1 MSTTTAAQR
10 ISPATGATN
19 PGYRTLWR
27 WHFYAGLFVMPFLVV
42 LAITGTLYCFQ
53 PQIEPLLYRH
63 RLIVESQAT
72 PRLPDN
78 ALLAKARVAMPPGSS
93 AVTAVMASDPRRS
106 AEYVFRLADGN
117 KESVY
122 LNPYNGEVLGT
133 LSVERRFMQVD
144 RMLHRKLLLGKP
156 GELLMELAACWTLV
170 MIGTGVALWWPREKI
185 TARAALLPRFT
196 LKGRALWRNL
206 HAVMGLWLAL
216 GALAFVLTGLPW
228 SGSWG
233 QQFKALAT
241 AANLGAPPG
250 AWGGLPLR
258 SALPGARREP
268 DSSSMNRP
276 AGGEANSPRHAHDE
290 HGGHSSGADSMP
302 GMVMDDLPLPLTP
315 WAVGNTRVPSSAV
328 THDGADADAP
338 QALTLGRIVEIAAS
352 LGVNAGYSIVLP
364 TSATGVYTVS
374 YFPDDPKNERTLY
387 IDQYSGAVLKDI
399 RYSDYGAVSKA
410 VSYGTSLHM
419 GRYFGLANQILCA
432 AISLGLAAMAVT
444 GCVMW
449 WKRRPQRTLGAPSRE
464 RGAPPMRGWK
474 TGLVLLGIVFPLMG
488 ATLVAVWVLDWM
500 FFGRT
505 SRRLTRV

>member
-63 RLIVESQAT
+63 RLMVESQAT

-78 ALLAKARVAMPPGSS
+78 ALLAKARAAMPPGSS

-156 GELLMELAACWTLV
+156 GELLMEFAACWTLV
-170 MIGTGVALWWPREKI
+170 MIGTGVALWWPREKT
-185 TARAALLPRFT
+185 TARATLLPRFT

-206 HAVMGLWLAL
+206 HAVMGIWLAL

-233 QQFKALAT
+233 KQFKALAT

-250 AWGGLPLR
+250 SWGGLPLR
-258 SALPGARREP
+258 SALPGARRER
-268 DSSSMNRP
+268 DSSMNRP
-276 AGGEANSPRHAHDE
+276 AGGEANSTRDARDE

-338 QALTLGRIVEIAAS
+338 QSLTLGRIVEIAAS
-352 LGVNAGYSIVLP
+352 LGVKDGYSIVLP

-449 WKRRPQRTLGAPSRE
+449 WMRRPQRTLGAPSRE

-500 FFGRT
+500 FFART
-505 SRRLTRV
+505 SRRLTRG